1 MGFKVVV
8 KEGAMTPWDGNPC
21 TPVRVTPE
29 ISDVYSDEHKFK
41 VIDGRLNVFKK
52 GDLVAVYQDW
62 SRVIPMSD
70 DKVSPKK

>member
-8 KEGAMTPWDGNPC
+8 KEGSTNPWDGNPC
-21 TPVRVTPE
+21 SPLQVTPE
-29 ISDVYSDEHKFK
+29 ISDVYSGKHKFK
-41 VIDGRLNVFKK
+41 VIDGRLNVFEK

-62 SRVIPMSD
+62 SRVIPMVD